1 MIFSQDKKSVTV
13 ADSVFSTEEA
23 VTRLA
28 ALSAKQIK
36 SFFAQI
42 KPLPRRIHCLALVSV
57 LNERIKT
64 LNSFSLSKDAFTKLQ
79 QYSQYTEYLYKRCL
93 LKSLKKGTF

>member
-64 LNSFSLSKDAFTKLQ
+64 LNSFSLSKMLLRNCNNIRSIPNTF
-79 QYSQYTEYLYKRCL
+79 YKRCL